1 MHEAQTT
8 KQPSQFRQLM
18 AGPLGMVLGVVMLAA
33 AGVVIWF
40 FFHGTDAGDASA
52 NRNFMCSETNKPFNH
67 RIEDGETYPIISPFT
82 KRPTGFPAERC
93 YWTKDGKAKLNPTLV
108 ILNTYLEKDGPTICP
123 DCGKIVRPH
132 NPPPPAEAMEEA
144 KQANRQS

>member
-1 MHEAQTT
+1 MG
-8 KQPSQFRQLM
+8 M
-18 AGPLGMVLGVVMLAA
+18 ALGVVMLVA
-33 AGVVIWF
+33 AGLVIWLF
-40 FFHGTDAGDASA
+40 FRGTDAADASA
-52 NRNFMCSETNKPFNH
+52 NRNFVCAETNRPFNH

-82 KRPTGFPAERC
+82 NRPTGYPAEKC

-123 DCGKIVRPH
+123 DCGRVVRPH

-144 KQANRQS
+144 QQANRKS